1 MDHRDIKPLL
11 QIMASLRDPDSGCP
25 WDIKQDFST
34 IAPYTIEEAYEV
46 ADAIQRD
53 NMEELRD
60 ELGDLLLQVVFHARM
75 AEEAGHFVFGDVVD
89 AICDK
94 MTRRHPHVFGDETIT
109 NSDAQTHAWEKHK
122 ERERSQK
129 IQHSEPRNILDD
141 IARGLPPLKRAEKLQ
156 RRAARVGFDWPDIK
170 GVVEKLEEEIYELK
184 TVVQNAQ
191 DTQRIQDELGDLL
204 FTCVN
209 LARHTG
215 IDPETALA
223 GANSRFEQRFTLI
236 EQVLSQQG
244 KHLENVSLKEMNAL
258 WDEIKRKER

>member
-1 MDHRDIKPLL
+1 MDQRDIKPLL

-75 AEEAGHFVFGDVVD
+75 AEEAGHFSFGDVVD

-94 MTRRHPHVFGDETIT
+94 MTRRHPHVFGDETIAD
-109 NSDAQTHAWEKHK
+109 SDAQTHAWEEHK
-122 ERERSQK
+122 ARERSQK
-129 IQHSEPRNILDD
+129 NLHGETRSILDD
-141 IARGLPPLKRAEKLQ
+141 IARGLPPLKRAGKLQ
-156 RRAARVGFDWPDIK
+156 RRAARVGFDWPDSK

-184 TVVQNAQ
+184 EVVQNAQ
-191 DTQRIQDELGDLL
+191 NKQRIQDELGDLL

-223 GANSRFEQRFTLI
+223 GANSRFEQRFKQI
-236 EQVLSQQG
+236 EQALTQKG
-244 KHLENVSLKEMNAL
+244 KDLQEVSLDEMDTL

>member
-1 MDHRDIKPLL
+1 MDQRDIKPLL

-46 ADAIQRD
+46 ADAIQRN

-60 ELGDLLLQVVFHARM
+60 ELGDLLLQVVFHSRM
-75 AEEAGHFVFGDVVD
+75 AEEAGHFAFGDVVD

-94 MTRRHPHVFGDETIT
+94 MTRRHPHVFGDETIAD
-109 NSDAQTHAWEKHK
+109 SDAQTHAWEEHK

-129 IQHSEPRNILDD
+129 IQHSETRSILDN
-141 IARGLPPLKRAEKLQ
+141 IARGLPPLIRAEKLQ
-156 RRAARVGFDWPDIK
+156 RRAARIGFDWPDIK
-170 GVVEKLEEEIYELK
+170 GVVEKLEEETFELK
-184 TVVQNAQ
+184 AVAQNVQ
-191 DTQRIQDELGDLL
+191 DKQRIQDELGDLL

-209 LARHTG
+209 LARYTG
-215 IDPETALA
+215 IDSETALA
-223 GANSRFEQRFTLI
+223 GANSRFEQRFRLI
-236 EQVLSQQG
+236 EQNLSQQG
-244 KHLENVSLKEMNAL
+244 KRLEDVSLEELDAL